1 MTIITAKKKK
11 NSKKKDFT
19 GISGGGE
26 SIDRTKNRSDHYQNV
41 ICEAPC
47 SPDMLTEVADADG
60 IGAQLNPFGYNEE
73 LLELKEVLKEHM
85 WRIIKGGLTKRQS
98 EVIELYAQGLTQT
111 EIAKLL
117 NVNQSSITKSVNGN
131 CDYRNGRKV
140 YGGAKKKLRK
150 IAEKDEDIQKILDRI
165 GEIEGDIF

>member
-1 MTIITAKKKK
+1 MTKNKKKA
-11 NSKKKDFT
+11 KKKDFV
-19 GISGGGE
+19 GVSGGGE

-73 LLELKEVLKEHM
+73 LLELKEILKEHM
-85 WRIIKGGLTKRQS
+85 WRIINDDLTDRQA
-98 EVIELYAQGLTQT
+98 EVIKLYAQGLTQT
-111 EIAKLL
+111 EIAKML
-117 NVNQSSITKSVNGN
+117 NVNQSSVTKSINGN

-140 YGGAKKKLRK
+140 YGGARKKLRK
-150 IAEKDEDIQKILDRI
+150 IAEKDDAIQDILNRI

>member
-1 MTIITAKKKK
+1 MAKPKK
-11 NSKKKDFT
+11 NKNKGV

-26 SIDRTKNRSDHYQNV
+26 SIDRTKNRSDHYQPI

-47 SPDMLTEVADADG
+47 SPEMLVEVADGDG
-60 IGAQLNPFGYNEE
+60 ISAQLNPFGYNEE
-73 LLELKEVLKEHM
+73 LAELKDQLKLAM
-85 WRIIKGGLTKRQS
+85 WRLINEELTDRQAQ
-98 EVIELYAQGLTQT
+98 VIRLYAEGKTQM

-117 NVNQSSITKSVNGN
+117 GVNQSSVTKSLSGN
-131 CDYRNGRKV
+131 CDYKNGKRI

-150 IAEKDEDIQKILDRI
+150 MAEKDSEISIILERI